1 MNNQKVIYQFLII
14 QFWLVHYECSNK
26 PRVVHASRSVHTVH
40 IAIRLLRWRA
50 ISEINPSAKET
61 KNRAGLFHFQ
71 TTLLR
76 GIYIFEDIRSASGF
90 VPPSP
95 FPSHQA
101 ILGRTRER
109 EEGQT
114 FRIKLRHFLSLLF
127 SLSWVYTPP
136 YNLPEKVI
144 GVINVLRDATS
155 SRCRN
160 RFCLLHHSRERFPA
174 QKVAQS
180 LSLLCVCF

>member
-1 MNNQKVIYQFLII
+1 MKFTPQQKRRKTERGCFIFKLHYYGVSIYLKI
-14 QFWLVHYECSNK
+14 QDLPLDSCL
-26 PRVVHASRSVHTVH
+26 
-40 IAIRLLRWRA
+40 RLL
-50 ISEINPSAKET
+50 S
-61 KNRAGLFHFQ
+61 
-71 TTLLR
+71 LLTSR
-76 GIYIFEDIRSASGF
+76 FLDERE
-90 VPPSP
+90 
-95 FPSHQA
+95 
-101 ILGRTRER
+101 RER

-180 LSLLCVCF
+180 LSLSLLCVCF